1 MANLAIRAL
10 YETGERGIVFS
21 GYADLSA
28 ASFDATAPD
37 YDAVQAYATEHIYF
51 GNDLNHEWL
60 FPQCKCTVHHGGSG
74 TTHCAL
80 RVKVGGGA
88 AAALPRDCL
97 CPSGAAAA
105 IAPARGQ
112 FSPQFS
118 RDHGLPAHSVAAL
131 PPPLLPLVDAL
142 TRDDARLFV
151 AGLARL
157 LRELAAVER
166 AVRGRLVC
174 DAKLHALR
182 AELAYLPGAAAALDE
197 FEAIR

>member
-1 MANLAIRAL
+1 MCADAMLAD
-10 YETGERGIVFS
+10 EKGDN
-21 GYADLSA
+21 ADAIDHFVAITDL
-28 ASFDATAPD
+28 FDES
-37 YDAVQAYATEHIYF
+37 V
-51 GNDLNHEWL
+51 
-60 FPQCKCTVHHGGSG
+60 
-74 TTHCAL
+74 CAL

-97 CPSGAAAA
+97 CPSERHRRDRAGEGPVQPSVLARPRAAGAA
-105 IAPARGQ
+105 
-112 FSPQFS
+112 
-118 RDHGLPAHSVAAL
+118 AAL

-151 AGLARL
+151 AGLA
-157 LRELAAVER
+157 AAAPRARRRQR